1 MFCSSYEGLVNLL
14 EGDVPLVLQR
24 VERCTA
30 KSSYT
35 SNDLLGEETLEALIL
50 FFGDY
55 QVGIVCDGET
65 DEVYISSVFQ
75 FAPHLRVDLS
85 QQKPWKAILGMQLF
99 SVWQLTNNRGYE
111 DGLQF
116 EFGIVG
122 QQTRILVDGAA
133 SKIRIWEIKPYL

>member
-1 MFCSSYEGLVNLL
+1 MFCSSYENLVNLL
-14 EGDVPLVLQR
+14 DGDVPLVLQR

-30 KSSYT
+30 NSSYT
-35 SNDLLGEETLEALIL
+35 SNDLLGGENLEALIL

-65 DEVYISSVFQ
+65 DEVYISDVFQ

-99 SVWQLTNNRGYE
+99 SVWQLTNNHGYD

-116 EFGIVG
+116 EFGIAG

-133 SKIRIWEIKPYL
+133 SEIRIWEIKPYL